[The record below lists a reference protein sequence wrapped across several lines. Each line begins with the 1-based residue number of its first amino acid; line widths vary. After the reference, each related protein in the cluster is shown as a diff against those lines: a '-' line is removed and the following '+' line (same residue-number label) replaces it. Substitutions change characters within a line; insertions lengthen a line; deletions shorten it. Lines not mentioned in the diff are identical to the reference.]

1 MNVLALVG
9 VGALFAGLLGGWT
22 LRDWK
27 ADADQFKAQTAASAR
42 EDAARA
48 QGLKQATGYADL
60 AAILA
65 GNRSSDRSTIERIYE
80 NAPPVPVDC
89 AAPAGVVR
97 VLEDGVRR
105 TNAAAAGQP
114 VATLPGPAAPAEPSA
129 GAGAGPVGS

>member
-1 MNVLALVG
+1 MNPLAWLSL
-9 VGALFAGLLGGWT
+9 GALAAGLLGGWT

-27 ADADQFKAQTAASAR
+27 ADADQFKAQASATAR

-48 QGLKQATGYADL
+48 QGLKLATGYADL
-60 AAILA
+60 AVTLA
-65 GNRSSDRSTIERIYE
+65 GNRASDRSTIERIYQ
-80 NAPPVPVDC
+80 NAPPVPADC

-105 TNAAAAGQP
+105 ANAAAAGQP
-114 VATLPGPAAPAEPSA
+114 VAALPGPAAPAEPPA

>member
-1 MNVLALVG
+1 MNPLAWLSL
-9 VGALFAGLLGGWT
+9 GALATGLLGGWT

-48 QGLKQATGYADL
+48 QGLKLATGYADL
-60 AAILA
+60 AVTLA
-65 GNRSSDRSTIERIYE
+65 GNRASDRSTIERIYQ

-105 TNAAAAGQP
+105 ANAAAAGQP
-114 VATLPGPAAPAEPSA
+114 VAALPGPAAPAEPSA